1 MAKVKY
7 SALVSE
13 MSGKLNGSVLAKNR
27 SGSYIRT
34 KITPVN
40 PQTVAQTAV
49 RNRLSAM
56 SQAWKGLTENQ
67 RSAWNSSVED
77 WQKTNIFGDTV
88 KPSGQNLFVG
98 VNANVL
104 NAGGSQLTNP
114 PVKVG
119 VTALTSL
126 SFAFD
131 TVAGTAD
138 LTFAPTPV
146 PANTVLVVEATAP
159 MSAGKSYMK
168 NMFRQVQ
175 VVAPAGTSPED
186 IFAAYTTKFGSV
198 LPGQKIGVRAKF
210 INRTTGEVSLALS
223 TVAIAQ

>member
-40 PQTVAQTAV
+40 PQTIAQTAV

-56 SQAWKGLTENQ
+56 SQAWKGLTEAQ
-67 RSAWNSSVED
+67 RSAWNSAVED

-104 NAGGSQLTNP
+104 NAGGTQLSNP

-126 SFAFD
+126 TFTFD
-131 TVAGTAD
+131 TALGEAD
-138 LTFAPTPV
+138 VVFAPTPV

-168 NMFRQVQ
+168 NMFRQVE
-175 VVAPAGTSPED
+175 VVAPAGTSPVD
-186 IFAAYTTKFGSV
+186 IFAAYNTKFGAV

>member
-40 PQTVAQTAV
+40 PQTIAQTAV

-56 SQAWKGLTENQ
+56 SQAWKGLTESQ
-67 RSAWNSSVED
+67 RSAWNSAVED

-104 NAGGSQLTNP
+104 NAGGTQLTNP

-119 VTALTSL
+119 VAALTAL
-126 SFAFD
+126 SFAYD
-131 TVAGTAD
+131 SVAGDAE

-175 VVAPAGTSPED
+175 VVAPAGTSPVD
-186 IFAAYTTKFGSV
+186 IFAAYNTKFGAV